1 MTITTLDEAIETV
14 LQLPQE
20 QQKILLDV
28 VGRWQGGK
36 GIVRDAQTP
45 LEAYRAGDYKSR
57 STQQVITEL
66 HVAVAEEDFTTEARQ
81 ALNIYEN
88 KRIGRYGISLLDKLL
103 KYVRKSG
110 MSPHNLPPVY
120 TYSSEDGSLMLEWIF
135 QQFRIGFSL
144 EQEEEES
151 SWFLVSTADY
161 GGVQVSGVLEKVE
174 IDPVMAWL
182 VAFVTN
188 NS

>member
-1 MTITTLDEAIETV
+1 
-14 LQLPQE
+14 
-20 QQKILLDV
+20 
-28 VGRWQGGK
+28 
-36 GIVRDAQTP
+36 
-45 LEAYRAGDYKSR
+45 
-57 STQQVITEL
+57 
-66 HVAVAEEDFTTEARQ
+66 
-81 ALNIYEN
+81 
-88 KRIGRYGISLLDKLL
+88 
-103 KYVRKSG
+103 
-110 MSPHNLPPVY
+110 
-120 TYSSEDGSLMLEWIF
+120 MLEWIF